1 MRTLISTLGRRRH
14 EPRRSRRFCVGGRR
28 VGSVVTTMID
38 DDRAVEGQTKGDIY
52 GQFRTLSRRVSGRE
66 KIRQTR
72 DYFTAPRRLPK
83 VRDRGWM
90 EFSARARRDFDI
102 GEKNTRRRGTTRARE
117 RETRQSV
124 RCEYHKPI
132 NRRSSRARSRTS
144 STRVSRQTTTK
155 SPRLES
161 ALEHSKPWRC
171 SPSPLANFQTRR
183 PSSHWWR
190 TCHHGGRV
198 EGS

>member
-1 MRTLISTLGRRRH
+1 MIARSKDKQRVVYMVGSAHFRAASRVGRRFDKRVIISSATPSPQGPG
-14 EPRRSRRFCVGGRR
+14 PRMDGIFG
-28 VGSVVTTMID
+28 
-38 DDRAVEGQTKGDIY
+38 A
-52 GQFRTLSRRVSGRE
+52 RE
-66 KIRQTR
+66 T
-72 DYFTAPRRLPK
+72 
-83 VRDRGWM
+83 
-90 EFSARARRDFDI
+90 RDFDI
-102 GEKNTRRRGTTRARE
+102 GEKNTRRRRGTTRARG

>member
-1 MRTLISTLGRRRH
+1 MDGIFG
-14 EPRRSRRFCVGGRR
+14 
-28 VGSVVTTMID
+28 
-38 DDRAVEGQTKGDIY
+38 A
-52 GQFRTLSRRVSGRE
+52 RE
-66 KIRQTR
+66 T
-72 DYFTAPRRLPK
+72 
-83 VRDRGWM
+83 
-90 EFSARARRDFDI
+90 RDFDI

-171 SPSPLANFQTRR
+171 SPVTARELSNA
-183 PSSHWWR
+183 SSIITLVAYVSSR
-190 TCHHGGRV
+190 GGRV

>member
-1 MRTLISTLGRRRH
+1 MIARSKDKQRVIYMVGSARFRAASRVGRR
-14 EPRRSRRFCVGGRR
+14 FDKR
-28 VGSVVTTMID
+28 VI
-38 DDRAVEGQTKGDIY
+38 I
-52 GQFRTLSRRVSGRE
+52 
-66 KIRQTR
+66 
-72 DYFTAPRRLPK
+72 YFTAPRRLPK
-83 VRDRGWM
+83 VRGPRMDGI
-90 EFSARARRDFDI
+90 FGARETRDFDI
-102 GEKNTRRRGTTRARE
+102 GEKNTCRRRGTMRARG

-124 RCEYHKPI
+124 GCEYHKPI

-155 SPRLES
+155 SLLLESES
-161 ALEHSKPWRC
+161 ALERSKPWRC
-171 SPSPLANFQTRR
+171 SSSPLANFQTRR